1 MPIFVSDEQKF
12 LEIAKRAREC
22 RIKKIEKK
30 GIVKIKARTKRYLY
44 TFIIPLEK
52 LEEFSKKLQCSKIV
66 EV

>member
-1 MPIFVSDEQKF
+1 MPIFIRDEQKF
-12 LEIAKRAREC
+12 LEIAKRAQEC

-44 TFIIPLEK
+44 TYIIPLEK
-52 LEEFSKKLQCSKIV
+52 LEEFMKKLQCNKIV